1 METLPT
7 IPVKNTDEA
16 IRQARVPLL
25 ERTWLLVAA
34 MCFSAVVAAF
44 LVAKGG
50 VAGAVMGVIA
60 LAAGPIV
67 WGVVVYPMFGIVM
80 LLVAAYAI
88 MWVMRMGITT
98 FPLGTLMD
106 GMELLLFI
114 GMLLKQRKRKDWTF
128 LRSPISIMIFV
139 WVFFN
144 LLEFLNPAAASR
156 MAWMY
161 TIRSVAMVM
170 LMYFV
175 FMYNITTVKMVKF
188 LIKLW
193 LGLSLFGA
201 LYAFRQEYVGFF
213 DFEMRSLDDPQLV
226 SLYFINGMWRK
237 FSIFNDPVVYAY
249 NMVISS
255 LVCIA
260 LIWSKATST
269 KNKIILGVMTL
280 IFLKAMLF
288 SGTRGAYVL
297 IPFALAVFIV
307 MNFTKKMVPFAVF
320 AALAF
325 VTLLKMP
332 TGNPSIQRFQSAFA
346 PSDDASYN
354 VRKYNQKRIQPYILS
369 HPMGGGLGATGAW
382 GARFAP
388 DSFLASFPP
397 DSGFIRVAV
406 EMGWLGLLIF
416 CTLLFIILK
425 TGITNFYL
433 IQDPELKGYCLAML
447 LVLFALVLGN
457 YPQEALVQFP
467 TNIMFYM
474 VVALINITYRLDREK
489 RMPAPLPAGN
499 KKQSTHAFKK

>member
-1 METLPT
+1 MKILPT

-16 IRQARVPLL
+16 IRQARIPMLHKTRPL
-25 ERTWLLVAA
+25 VIA
-34 MCFSAVVAAF
+34 MSISAVIAA
-44 LVAKGG
+44 LLIAKGG

-60 LAAGPIV
+60 LSVGPILY
-67 WGVVVYPMFGIVM
+67 GVVVFPVFGIIT

-88 MWVMRMGITT
+88 MWVMRMGVTT

-106 GMELLLFI
+106 GLELLLFLS
-114 GMLLKQRKRKDWTF
+114 MLFKQRKRPDWTF

-139 WVFFN
+139 WITYN

-161 TIRSVAMVM
+161 TIRSIAMVM

-175 FMYNITTVKMVKF
+175 FMYNITSVQLVRL
-188 LIKLW
+188 LIKVW
-193 LGLSLFGA
+193 LALSLFAA

-213 DFEMRSLDDPQLV
+213 EFEKRSLDDPQIV
-226 SLYFINGMWRK
+226 SLYFINGLWRK

-260 LIWSKATST
+260 LIWGKSTSF
-269 KNKIILGVMTL
+269 KQKIVLGIMTL

-297 IPFALAVFIV
+297 IPFALAMFII
-307 MNFTKKMVPFAVF
+307 MNFTKKMVPFAIF

-369 HPMGGGLGATGAW
+369 HPFGGGLGATGAW

-406 EMGWLGLLIF
+406 EMGWMGLLIF
-416 CTLLFIILK
+416 CTFLYIVLK
-425 TGITNFYL
+425 TGITNFYR
-433 IQDPELKGYCLAML
+433 IQDPELKAYCLAML
-447 LVLFALVLGN
+447 LALFALVLGN
-457 YPQEALVQFP
+457 LPQEALVQFP

-474 VVALINITYRLDREK
+474 IIALLNVTYRLDREK
-489 RMPAPLPAGN
+489 RAKPLPVAN
-499 KKQSTHAFKK
+499 KKQKNNAVKE

>member
-1 METLPT
+1 MPT

-16 IRQARVPLL
+16 IRRARIPALHKT
-25 ERTWLLVAA
+25 RLVVIA
-34 MCFSAVVAAF
+34 MSISAVVAAF
-44 LVAKGG
+44 LIAKGG

-60 LAAGPIV
+60 LSVGPLLYC
-67 WGVVVYPMFGIVM
+67 VVVYPMFGIIT
-80 LLVAAYAI
+80 LLIAAYAI
-88 MWVMRMGITT
+88 MWIMRMGLTT

-106 GMELLLFI
+106 GLELLLFLS
-114 GMLLKQRKRKDWTF
+114 MLFKQRKRTDWTF
-128 LRSPISIMIFV
+128 LRSPVSIMIFV
-139 WVFFN
+139 WVFYN
-144 LLEFLNPAAASR
+144 LLEFLNPVAASR

-161 TIRSVAMVM
+161 TIRSFAMVM

-175 FMYNITTVKMVKF
+175 FMYNITSVQLVKL
-188 LIKLW
+188 LIKVW
-193 LGLSLFGA
+193 LALSLFGA
-201 LYAFRQEYVGFF
+201 LYAFRQEYIGFF
-213 DFEMRSLDDPQLV
+213 EFEQRSLEDPQLV

-237 FSIFNDPVVYAY
+237 FSIFNDPVVFAY
-249 NMVISS
+249 NMVVSA

-260 LIWSKATST
+260 LIWGKVTPL
-269 KNKIILGVMTL
+269 KHKIVLGIMAL

-307 MNFTKKMVPFAVF
+307 MNFTKKMVPFAIF

-325 VTLLKMP
+325 VTILKMP

-354 VRKYNQKRIQPYILS
+354 VRKYNQKRIQPFILS
-369 HPMGGGLGATGAW
+369 HPFGGGLGATGAW

-406 EMGWLGLLIF
+406 ELGWLGLLIF
-416 CTLLFIILK
+416 CTFLFIVLK
-425 TGITNFYL
+425 TGVTNFYR
-433 IQDPELKGYCLAML
+433 IQDPELKAYCLAML

-467 TNIMFYM
+467 TNIMFYL
-474 VVALINITYRLDREK
+474 VIALINVTYRLDKEK
-489 RMPAPLPAGN
+489 RAKTLPVGN
-499 KKQSTHAFKK
+499 KKQ

>member
-1 METLPT
+1 MKILPT

-16 IRQARVPLL
+16 IRQARIPLL
-25 ERTWLLVAA
+25 NKTKPLVIA
-34 MCFSAVVAAF
+34 MSVSAVIAA
-44 LVAKGG
+44 LLIAKGG
-50 VAGAVMGVIA
+50 IAGAVMGIIA
-60 LAAGPIV
+60 LAIGPLLY
-67 WGVVVYPMFGIVM
+67 GVVVYPIFGIIV

-88 MWVMRMGITT
+88 MWIMRMGLTT

-106 GMELLLFI
+106 GLELLLFLS
-114 GMLLKQRKRKDWTF
+114 MLFKQRKRTDWTF

-139 WVFFN
+139 WIGYN

-161 TIRSVAMVM
+161 TIRSIAMVM

-175 FMYNITTVKMVKF
+175 FMYNITSVQLVKL
-188 LIKLW
+188 LIKVW
-193 LGLSLFGA
+193 LALSLFAA

-213 DFEMRSLDDPQLV
+213 EFEKRSLDDPQIV
-226 SLYFINGMWRK
+226 SLYFINGLWRK

-249 NMVISS
+249 NMVISA

-260 LIWSKATST
+260 LIWGKATSF
-269 KNKIILGVMTL
+269 KKKIVLGIMTL

-297 IPFALAVFIV
+297 IPFALAMFII
-307 MNFTKKMVPFAVF
+307 MNFTKKMVPFAIF

-325 VTLLKMP
+325 ITLLKMP

-369 HPMGGGLGATGAW
+369 HPFGGGLGATGAW

-406 EMGWLGLLIF
+406 ELGWLGLLIF
-416 CTLLFIILK
+416 CTFLYIVLK
-425 TGITNFYL
+425 TGITNFYR
-433 IQDPELKGYCLAML
+433 IQDPELKAYCLAML

-457 YPQEALVQFP
+457 LPQEALVQFP

-474 VVALINITYRLDREK
+474 VIALLNITYRLDREK
-489 RMPAPLPAGN
+489 RAKPLPVAN
-499 KKQSTHAFKK
+499 KKQRNNAVKE